1 MTSDFGPS
9 LLTPSSASPFTL
21 GTKKREEGEEASP
34 LTKKGKY
41 FGIFNLISGE
51 MLWFTQVELPAPE
64 PPGQPGKP
72 HHQVTFNAL
81 EFALGKHV
89 G

>member
-1 MTSDFGPS
+1 
-9 LLTPSSASPFTL
+9 
-21 GTKKREEGEEASP
+21 
-34 LTKKGKY
+34 
-41 FGIFNLISGE
+41 

-81 EFALGKHV
+81 EFAL
-89 G
+89 